1 MGHQDVPSRPL
12 GDFPFSNDAQSSGDP
27 TGLDR
32 IAYSQFLENCLAVA
46 TDGVDADNQC
56 FSHSLACH
64 TLIDQSENLFLAVRQ
79 KAGIITIPKL
89 DHLAGQLVDG
99 DTGCLGFEQLRRVQT
114 KGQA

>member
-12 GDFPFSNDAQSSGDP
+12 GDFPFSNDAQSSGNT
-27 TGLDR
+27 TGLDG

-46 TDGVDADNQC
+46 TDGVDADDKS
-56 FSHSLACH
+56 FSYPLACH

-89 DHLAGQLVDG
+89 DHLAGQ
-99 DTGCLGFEQLRRVQT
+99 
-114 KGQA
+114 